1 MLAAA
6 DLPPLGALP
15 NPPALIA
22 KAKLEMRQWGNVRLS
37 DASGFKKVITSC
49 LDVEGYTHI
58 DVENDV
64 LDYLGYRE
72 NPKTLTLSPPL
83 DFDKDI
89 KITILQQPKHGV
101 VGTNL
106 LPNRPAHGYKLSDR
120 NPDGRAS
127 YQGWDKVVYQVEVK
141 GQKFKVIVNLL
152 SVGNADT
159 IGGQICE
166 RTRISLS
173 GGSSGDVDAW
183 LRSAQLSALLS
194 SASQSLTGFSD
205 LPGTAVGETTGEG
218 ATAAITL
225 DTTAA
230 GHGWYVDPTP
240 LDNTDD

>member
-37 DASGFKKVITSC
+37 DAPGFKKVITSC
-49 LDVEGYTHI
+49 LNVEGYTNI
-58 DVENDV
+58 NIEQDV
-64 LDYLGYRE
+64 LAYLGYKFDA
-72 NPKTLTLSPPL
+72 KTWKYVPSLL
-83 DFDKDI
+83 DSEI
-89 KITILQQPKHGV
+89 KFSVLQQPKHGT
-101 VGTNL
+101 VGNVQTGSGDY
-106 LPNRPAHGYKLSDR
+106 GYKLTAR

-141 GQKFKVIVNLL
+141 GQKFKVVVNLL